1 MENNPFECLRVSL
14 VSSEEVVLLMAVA
27 GEAAAV
33 VTVGKVDKTGSE
45 EMEIVRHR
53 DFQVLG
59 TTYLCPD

>member
-1 MENNPFECLRVSL
+1 
-14 VSSEEVVLLMAVA
+14 MAVA

>member
-1 MENNPFECLRVSL
+1 
-14 VSSEEVVLLMAVA
+14 MAVA

-33 VTVGKVDKTGSE
+33 VTVGKVDKTGSQ

-53 DFQVLG
+53 ALQVLG